1 MTIFT
6 SLDNAVRAG
15 FHWLEFNSALDL
27 HLVQRDFTRED
38 GKKVRAL
45 AYARAEVTPLEV

>member
-6 SLDNAVRAG
+6 SLDSAIRAG
-15 FHWLEFNSALDL
+15 FQWLDFNSTLDL
-27 HLVQRDFTRED
+27 HLVQREWTRED

-45 AYARAEVTPLEV
+45 AYARPQVTPLEV